1 MACNVEEV
9 LKEVQ
14 DRLDNS
20 KKGSEEYNQLLA
32 VKNQLKIIKT
42 ISSRTTDVENTIKN
56 ASAPETLNINY
67 GTNENK
73 TLSNLA
79 YRPFTY
85 MNKTFESVE
94 HAYQTYKS
102 GTFDEKT
109 YSDSR
114 WKKVRQGDT
123 IKVAGVKGTKTI
135 DNWNIKLMSKLIRES
150 FKQNPKA
157 VSILLDTE
165 NKKLV
170 HNQGDAVWKIR
181 FPELLTKER
190 EYFSELKNSSGD
202 KTGTEM
208 KLDKL
213 AKIDGSK
220 ISETEGLWVMRNGNP
235 NFGNPFYTVEPK
247 NKLPGDIKVK
257 DNDTAS
263 VMYYDWLKNNIVPDG
278 ANKKALDDRRE
289 VILNNLDKVR
299 TADKLRY
306 AGTAKRK
313 SINHVKALL
322 AVAEELNKSS
332 INTKTMKTDT
342 VEDLENVVN
351 ETPLNKVQE
360 MLECKAKGH

>member
-1 MACNVEEV
+1 MACNVEKV

-32 VKNQLKIIKT
+32 VKSQLKIIKT
-42 ISSRTTDVENTIKN
+42 ISSRTTDVENTTKN

-85 MNKTFESVE
+85 MNKVFESVE

-157 VSILLDTE
+157 VNALLSTE

-190 EYFSELKNSSGD
+190 EYFSKFKDSSD
-202 KTGTEM
+202 
-208 KLDKL
+208 
-213 AKIDGSK
+213 
-220 ISETEGLWVMRNGNP
+220 
-235 NFGNPFYTVEPK
+235 
-247 NKLPGDIKVK
+247 
-257 DNDTAS
+257 
-263 VMYYDWLKNNIVPDG
+263 
-278 ANKKALDDRRE
+278 
-289 VILNNLDKVR
+289 
-299 TADKLRY
+299 
-306 AGTAKRK
+306 
-313 SINHVKALL
+313 
-322 AVAEELNKSS
+322 NKSS
-332 INTKTMKTDT
+332 IKMKTDT
-342 VEDLENVVN
+342 VQDLENVVN
-351 ETPLNKVQE
+351 ETPLDKVQE